1 MIITKIYSKYVKESL
16 HYDGG
21 GCKECCFVV
30 SGGRVGIAGLQPQ
43 RQPSGRVSQTL
54 RTSYLSHMT
63 AATT

>member
-30 SGGRVGIAGLQPQ
+30 SGGRVGIAGLHPQ
-43 RQPSGRVSQTL
+43 RQPSGRV
-54 RTSYLSHMT
+54 
-63 AATT
+63 